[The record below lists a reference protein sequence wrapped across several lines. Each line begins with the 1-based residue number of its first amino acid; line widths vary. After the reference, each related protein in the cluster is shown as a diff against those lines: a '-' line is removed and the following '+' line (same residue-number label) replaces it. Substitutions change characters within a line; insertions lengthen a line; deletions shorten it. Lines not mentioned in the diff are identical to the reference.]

1 MHYIVCSQCVQ
12 CSPRRMT
19 DAINLI
25 GGRLRRF
32 PAVAAAMPE
41 AKFPK
46 SNLDR
51 SAALKVRMEG
61 YYQSLV
67 QQAKEREAR

>member
-1 MHYIVCSQCVQ
+1 
-12 CSPRRMT
+12 MT
-19 DAINLI
+19 DAIDLI
-25 GGRLRRF
+25 GGRLRR
-32 PAVAAAMPE
+32 PSAAAMPE
-41 AKFPK
+41 AKASK